1 MVFYTPPVSHAS
13 WLFVKGDQSIWIQ
26 RPEGRSMVVAG
37 PGPTVEQHDFP
48 SEDALQ
54 SYQMAIADKLA
65 SAGWLLWGV
74 DRQRRTGAE
83 RRGAAR
89 ETPDRR
95 RRTAAADSSDA
106 RR

>member
-26 RPEGRSMVVAG
+26 RPEGRSMVVSG
-37 PGPTVEQHDFP
+37 PGPTIEQHDFP
-48 SEDALQ
+48 NEDALQ
-54 SYQMAIADKLA
+54 GYQMAIADKLA

-74 DRQRRTGAE
+74 DRQRRAGGE

-89 ETPDRR
+89 QTPDRR
-95 RRTAAADSSDA
+95 GRIVAAETPDA
-106 RR
+106 RG